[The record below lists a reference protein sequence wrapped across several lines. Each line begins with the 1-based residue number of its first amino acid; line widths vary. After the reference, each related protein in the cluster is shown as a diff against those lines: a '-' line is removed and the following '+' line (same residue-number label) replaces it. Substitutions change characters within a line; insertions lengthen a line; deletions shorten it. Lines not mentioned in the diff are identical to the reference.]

1 MRDYNKKPYNEI
13 KENNIIRRSFS
24 NDINEK
30 SLTWHRDKKD
40 RVIIVLE
47 NNDWMIQFDNEIPKK
62 FNVNEE
68 LFIPKETFHRVI
80 KGTGDLKLEIIETEF
95 EPNDYAIVEVIEE
108 GNKKK
113 KKTKKDACY
122 YKVKSR
128 YDVWPSAYAC
138 VPENTSKALTRD
150 GWKHVDE
157 LNIGDE
163 IMTYNIEND
172 ELEFKPIL
180 NLHRYKDVKTNV
192 VRSGNNGFIFEA
204 TDNHKWVVKL
214 PEIKGKRLQKYNRI
228 NDKSLI
234 ETSDLL
240 ANKNNKHLVVSAQY
254 NGGENVKLDKIFK
267 YGTNWV
273 KYILDISK
281 EQRQAWLFSAIVYDG
296 NQQKVERLTENTNN
310 LKELD
315 WLYTSPYGKQSFG
328 FKQKDI
334 EHRDAFLLSAFLN
347 SGLVT
352 WKKAKNKDI
361 YSCHYTSNKP
371 LKNTSNFKLV
381 KENISDVWCPETE
394 NGTWVMMQE
403 TEGRGIITITGNSGA
418 LVKCR
423 KVGAANWG
431 NKSNESMYDSSNT
444 VIEKIKSY
452 RIPFKEFNQKMKT
465 DWIPMWKE
473 EYENDLTIINEMVA
487 RHLLYK
493 IADDLVGGVEEINFK
508 NESKKPTNHFQM
520 EMYLGE
526 IILFTGPFIYVD
538 DKHKVIAK
546 RTKIEVLNSD
556 YDEIAVLK
564 ENYSDEKHTKE
575 LIDMAHKA
583 ITRIKGKDYAPDV
596 HEIKVWIN
604 DYLKKTDGVDELKKS
619 NLINETIEPVDIT
632 EDANAVN
639 EVSDFMHYMVKYS
652 YHNKRIVM
660 SHEDKIIYKPKPID
674 KQKVGPKPR
683 GFWYGFGSSWLD
695 WVRSEMPDWE
705 TNYVH
710 LVKVNDSRIL
720 KISTFDELSAF
731 TEEFG
736 VESEDASYMRTPYIN
751 WPEVA
756 KLYSGIEINPYII
769 QGRRKFDWYYP
780 WDVASGCV
788 WGEDSIVS
796 IELLDEVEIER
807 EYDEA
812 SKLEEQTDFSKEKE
826 QGLNLLKEITA
837 DDAYNKFYNN
847 LFNKNDTKLDRE
859 IYNKIIQLDPTFNK
873 EKDKLGIYTKW
884 LFRKDNVEL
893 LKKTKEE
900 DLYKLN
906 DDLVFFN
913 TAKNKNL
920 LPVDKKDIN
929 KFNINTL
936 LDFAFSFKQN
946 DVELMSKTDK
956 EKEIKK
962 DIKKYD
968 LPNWTIIVP
977 KTEEASCYYGKG
989 TKWCTAATG
998 YDNRFNQYYREGD
1011 LYILINKQDPSE
1023 KYQFHFEEAQFMDV
1037 LDRPIDL
1044 GDFFNENDDVY
1055 NFFTKIIGDDLEYQI
1070 CLSSLS
1076 KGNTDGFENFYTKEF
1091 SDEQK
1096 RKLLSAAFDNDEN
1109 SDSYYTVSTALNYID
1124 YPEKKNDFKSDF
1136 IYGIENSLK
1145 NRYDD
1150 GNYDAIMFI
1159 NELGGF
1165 TDENIDDIVSA
1176 VGLKDIDVITKMFE
1190 IAEHFNGFKTL
1201 AAYLKDEDI
1210 NINFDL
1216 VNTLENLKSK
1226 FKYDEYRKT
1235 YESKLM
1241 SITILGYNLEN
1252 GQVKVTMTP
1261 KDDNGKLIK
1270 YKAETGNLY
1279 YKNIVKYLTMPR
1291 LFTEGKKT
1299 DFSKEKEE
1307 GLHGW
1312 FARQGG
1318 KGKSKG
1324 WVDCNTCKKDPE
1336 TGRKKCKSCG
1346 RKEGE
1351 SRAKYPAC
1359 RPTPSACGTRGKGK
1373 KWGKKTK
1380 TENMENVK
1388 QKLDE
1393 MISNHSKESN
1403 NYMFWQ
1409 NLKTMYHAVSEMK
1422 EMDFDSV
1429 DSMLSDGHGWALDHI
1444 ATSKDDVEE
1453 VYHFLKNKVNGGM
1466 IDKYHIQKK
1475 LNEAFMDDDEDD
1487 EDKEQKPTKT
1497 KKTSKHHNDEKPLNI
1512 RRENKPFLPII
1523 EK

>member
-1 MRDYNKKPYNEI
+1 MKDYNKKPYNEI
-13 KENNIIRRSFS
+13 RENNIIRRSFS

-128 YDVWPSAYAC
+128 YDVWPSAY
-138 VPENTSKALTRD
+138 SSGSL
-150 GWKHVDE
+150 
-157 LNIGDE
+157 
-163 IMTYNIEND
+163 
-172 ELEFKPIL
+172 
-180 NLHRYKDVKTNV
+180 
-192 VRSGNNGFIFEA
+192 VR
-204 TDNHKWVVKL
+204 
-214 PEIKGKRLQKYNRI
+214 
-228 NDKSLI
+228 
-234 ETSDLL
+234 
-240 ANKNNKHLVVSAQY
+240 
-254 NGGENVKLDKIFK
+254 
-267 YGTNWV
+267 
-273 KYILDISK
+273 
-281 EQRQAWLFSAIVYDG
+281 
-296 NQQKVERLTENTNN
+296 
-310 LKELD
+310 
-315 WLYTSPYGKQSFG
+315 
-328 FKQKDI
+328 
-334 EHRDAFLLSAFLN
+334 
-347 SGLVT
+347 
-352 WKKAKNKDI
+352 
-361 YSCHYTSNKP
+361 
-371 LKNTSNFKLV
+371 
-381 KENISDVWCPETE
+381 
-394 NGTWVMMQE
+394 
-403 TEGRGIITITGNSGA
+403 
-418 LVKCR
+418 CR

-431 NKSNESMYDSSNT
+431 NKSNESMDDSNNT
-444 VIEKIKSY
+444 VIKKIKSY

-473 EYENDLTIINEMVA
+473 EYENDLTKINEMVA

-493 IADDLVGGVEEINFK
+493 IADDLVGGVNEINFR
-508 NESKKPTNHFQM
+508 NESKKQTNHFQM

-526 IILFTGPFIYVD
+526 IILFTGPFIYVN
-538 DKHKVIAK
+538 DKHQVIAK

-556 YDEIAVLK
+556 YDDIAVLK

-639 EVSDFMHYMVKYS
+639 EVSDFMHYMVKYQ
-652 YHNKRIVM
+652 YDNERIVM
-660 SHEDKIIYKPKPID
+660 SHEDKIIYKPTPID
-674 KQKVGPKPR
+674 KQKVAPKPR

-710 LVKVNDSRIL
+710 LVKVNDSKIL

-812 SKLEEQTDFSKEKE
+812 SKLEEQ
-826 QGLNLLKEITA
+826 
-837 DDAYNKFYNN
+837 
-847 LFNKNDTKLDRE
+847 
-859 IYNKIIQLDPTFNK
+859 
-873 EKDKLGIYTKW
+873 
-884 LFRKDNVEL
+884 
-893 LKKTKEE
+893 
-900 DLYKLN
+900 
-906 DDLVFFN
+906 
-913 TAKNKNL
+913 
-920 LPVDKKDIN
+920 
-929 KFNINTL
+929 
-936 LDFAFSFKQN
+936 
-946 DVELMSKTDK
+946 
-956 EKEIKK
+956 
-962 DIKKYD
+962 
-968 LPNWTIIVP
+968 
-977 KTEEASCYYGKG
+977 
-989 TKWCTAATG
+989 
-998 YDNRFNQYYREGD
+998 
-1011 LYILINKQDPSE
+1011 
-1023 KYQFHFEEAQFMDV
+1023 
-1037 LDRPIDL
+1037 
-1044 GDFFNENDDVY
+1044 
-1055 NFFTKIIGDDLEYQI
+1055 
-1070 CLSSLS
+1070 
-1076 KGNTDGFENFYTKEF
+1076 
-1091 SDEQK
+1091 
-1096 RKLLSAAFDNDEN
+1096 
-1109 SDSYYTVSTALNYID
+1109 
-1124 YPEKKNDFKSDF
+1124 
-1136 IYGIENSLK
+1136 
-1145 NRYDD
+1145 
-1150 GNYDAIMFI
+1150 
-1159 NELGGF
+1159 
-1165 TDENIDDIVSA
+1165 
-1176 VGLKDIDVITKMFE
+1176 
-1190 IAEHFNGFKTL
+1190 
-1201 AAYLKDEDI
+1201 
-1210 NINFDL
+1210 
-1216 VNTLENLKSK
+1216 
-1226 FKYDEYRKT
+1226 
-1235 YESKLM
+1235 
-1241 SITILGYNLEN
+1241 
-1252 GQVKVTMTP
+1252 
-1261 KDDNGKLIK
+1261 
-1270 YKAETGNLY
+1270 
-1279 YKNIVKYLTMPR
+1279 
-1291 LFTEGKKT
+1291 T

-1453 VYHFLKNKVNGGM
+1453 VYHFLINKVNGGM
-1466 IDKYHIQKK
+1466 IDKYHIQKQ
-1475 LNEAFMDDDEDD
+1475 LNEAFMDDDED

>member
-1 MRDYNKKPYNEI
+1 MKDYNKKPYKEI
-13 KENNIIRRSFS
+13 TENNIIRRSFS

-62 FNVNEE
+62 LNVNEE

-128 YDVWPSAYAC
+128 YDVWPSAY
-138 VPENTSKALTRD
+138 SSGSL
-150 GWKHVDE
+150 
-157 LNIGDE
+157 
-163 IMTYNIEND
+163 
-172 ELEFKPIL
+172 
-180 NLHRYKDVKTNV
+180 
-192 VRSGNNGFIFEA
+192 VR
-204 TDNHKWVVKL
+204 
-214 PEIKGKRLQKYNRI
+214 
-228 NDKSLI
+228 
-234 ETSDLL
+234 
-240 ANKNNKHLVVSAQY
+240 
-254 NGGENVKLDKIFK
+254 
-267 YGTNWV
+267 
-273 KYILDISK
+273 
-281 EQRQAWLFSAIVYDG
+281 
-296 NQQKVERLTENTNN
+296 
-310 LKELD
+310 
-315 WLYTSPYGKQSFG
+315 
-328 FKQKDI
+328 
-334 EHRDAFLLSAFLN
+334 
-347 SGLVT
+347 
-352 WKKAKNKDI
+352 
-361 YSCHYTSNKP
+361 
-371 LKNTSNFKLV
+371 
-381 KENISDVWCPETE
+381 
-394 NGTWVMMQE
+394 
-403 TEGRGIITITGNSGA
+403 
-418 LVKCR
+418 CR

-431 NKSNESMYDSSNT
+431 NKSNESMDDSNNT
-444 VIEKIKSY
+444 VIKKIKSY

-473 EYENDLTIINEMVA
+473 EYENDLAIINEMVA

-493 IADDLVGGVEEINFK
+493 IAEDLVGGVNEINFK

-538 DKHKVIAK
+538 DKHHVIAK

-556 YDEIAVLK
+556 YDDIAVLK
-564 ENYSDEKHTKE
+564 ENYSDERYTKE

-596 HEIKVWIN
+596 HEIQTWIN
-604 DYLKKTDGVDELKKS
+604 DYLKKTDGV
-619 NLINETIEPVDIT
+619 NETNEPIDIT

-639 EVSDFMHYMVKYS
+639 EVSDFMHYMVKYQ
-652 YHNKRIVM
+652 YNNERIVM
-660 SHEDKIIYKPKPID
+660 SHEDKINFKPTPID

-695 WVRSEMPDWE
+695 FVRSGEPDWE

-710 LVKVNDSRIL
+710 LVKVNDSKIL

-736 VESEDASYMRTPYIN
+736 VESEDASYMQTPYIN

-812 SKLEEQTDFSKEKE
+812 SKLEEQ
-826 QGLNLLKEITA
+826 
-837 DDAYNKFYNN
+837 
-847 LFNKNDTKLDRE
+847 
-859 IYNKIIQLDPTFNK
+859 
-873 EKDKLGIYTKW
+873 
-884 LFRKDNVEL
+884 
-893 LKKTKEE
+893 
-900 DLYKLN
+900 
-906 DDLVFFN
+906 
-913 TAKNKNL
+913 
-920 LPVDKKDIN
+920 
-929 KFNINTL
+929 
-936 LDFAFSFKQN
+936 
-946 DVELMSKTDK
+946 
-956 EKEIKK
+956 
-962 DIKKYD
+962 
-968 LPNWTIIVP
+968 
-977 KTEEASCYYGKG
+977 
-989 TKWCTAATG
+989 
-998 YDNRFNQYYREGD
+998 
-1011 LYILINKQDPSE
+1011 
-1023 KYQFHFEEAQFMDV
+1023 
-1037 LDRPIDL
+1037 
-1044 GDFFNENDDVY
+1044 
-1055 NFFTKIIGDDLEYQI
+1055 
-1070 CLSSLS
+1070 
-1076 KGNTDGFENFYTKEF
+1076 
-1091 SDEQK
+1091 
-1096 RKLLSAAFDNDEN
+1096 
-1109 SDSYYTVSTALNYID
+1109 
-1124 YPEKKNDFKSDF
+1124 
-1136 IYGIENSLK
+1136 
-1145 NRYDD
+1145 
-1150 GNYDAIMFI
+1150 
-1159 NELGGF
+1159 
-1165 TDENIDDIVSA
+1165 
-1176 VGLKDIDVITKMFE
+1176 
-1190 IAEHFNGFKTL
+1190 
-1201 AAYLKDEDI
+1201 
-1210 NINFDL
+1210 
-1216 VNTLENLKSK
+1216 
-1226 FKYDEYRKT
+1226 
-1235 YESKLM
+1235 
-1241 SITILGYNLEN
+1241 
-1252 GQVKVTMTP
+1252 
-1261 KDDNGKLIK
+1261 
-1270 YKAETGNLY
+1270 
-1279 YKNIVKYLTMPR
+1279 
-1291 LFTEGKKT
+1291 T

-1380 TENMENVK
+1380 LDEKLVLSNYSDYAKIVAEAYDSATNFDESVVPSYISLIDSAKKLYKQLLSRVKVEFVDYEPYENKDEMIKDFKENGVLKISSLFNEHPLFSKEDNLKFRAVHDYYTHIIANQEFGLRGELKAYNTHAKLAPPSALPALFTEVVGQACYKIVYGDFPTQKICELHGFDYKNVGKIDDIDIINKQLDVDNNKSKSIYKNMGNVK

-1453 VYHFLKNKVNGGM
+1453 VYHFLKNKINYGM
-1466 IDKYHIQKK
+1466 IDKNYIQKQ
-1475 LNEAFMDDDEDD
+1475 LNEAFMDDEDE
-1487 EDKEQKPTKT
+1487 KKPTKLSKT
-1497 KKTSKHHNDEKPLNI
+1497 KHNDVDKKPLNI